1 MGVERSLANRAKQ
14 PSTTSTLE
22 PGAPGPKR
30 LRARA
35 LSPAAPQRRRAAAF
49 PIVGVGASSG
59 GLDAFSQLLAALPA
73 DTGMAFV
80 LVQRLDRTHPSLLA
94 SALSSTTSMPVV
106 EAADGERL
114 EPNRVYVTP
123 PDADVRVVD
132 DTLALAPRRR
142 GERKPELPIDYFLRS
157 LAEAHGSHAIGVV
170 LSGSGSDGTEG
181 LKAVRCEGGLTLTQ
195 EPSEAAFDGMPRSAI
210 EAGVTDRILP
220 VAALARELER
230 LSRHPYLAA
239 ARARRE
245 PCDDASLG
253 EVYAAL
259 RSAVGVDFSEYKR
272 ASFERRLA
280 RRMALRKVATVSEY
294 LRVLRDDPLE
304 LGHLHDDALLLVTS
318 FFRDPEVF
326 EHLKARIIPEL
337 LVGKPSG
344 EPIRVWVAGC
354 STGEELY
361 SIAITL
367 LEVLGEAANI
377 HPIQIFG
384 SDLSEKAIEQAR
396 FGVYG
401 EQRTRGLSPE
411 RRSQF
416 FTKYD
421 SGLRINKSVRDLCVF
436 LHHDL
441 ASDPPLTKIDLLSC
455 RNVLSYF
462 GAPLQRRVLQRF
474 HQALRPRG
482 RLLLGRHESASRHGS
497 LFTRLE
503 VGSSFHER
511 AALAGAQ
518 GERLTGELRSL
529 SEQLAVAREELLS
542 VNEELIAVND
552 ELQNRNHEAAEVNS
566 DLSNLLS
573 AFDLPILILDAQ
585 RRIRRFNPAARGV
598 LNLLQSDVGR
608 PIAGMRFNLRVDDLD
623 QRVAHV
629 IGTDSMH
636 DSEVQDR
643 GGTWYR
649 MQIRPYKSVDARID
663 GATISLVDI
672 DVLKRH
678 LSEAEQATEAAERA
692 NRAKDEFLMVLS
704 HELRTPLST
713 MLMQA
718 QRLSRGDPAP
728 ADVKRAGEAIERG
741 TRMQV
746 QLIDDLL
753 DVSRIVTGKLPI
765 ERRTVHLASVIKAA
779 LEGVSA
785 MIERKRLKLLL
796 RLDARVGPVTGD
808 PTRLQQVVANLLANA
823 IKFSTEEGELCAALD
838 TVEGRARIRISD
850 TGIGIDPAFMP
861 HLFTRFSQED
871 GTTVRRHGGLGLG
884 LAIARHIVEAH
895 GGTIT
900 AESAGKGKGATFSV
914 LLPLAPQKAANPTR
928 PDGNGATAAQPAP
941 SPRKPLDALRVL
953 CVDDDPGILE
963 AVSQTLRD
971 TGAAVREASSAYEA
985 LEVAREF
992 RPELL
997 VCDIAMP
1004 DEDGYSLLQKL
1015 RAMDAAR
1022 GAAPVQALA
1031 LTALAGPHHRA
1042 ESLAAGFQMHLTKPI
1057 DVDQLTRAL
1066 VELANRGDEATH

>member
-1 MGVERSLANRAKQ
+1 MATKAKHSRA
-14 PSTTSTLE
+14 TTALE

-35 LSPAAPQRRRAAAF
+35 LSPSASQHRRAARF

-59 GLDAFSQLLAALPA
+59 GLDAFSRLLGALPA

-80 LVQRLDRTHPSLLA
+80 LVQHLDRTHPSLLA
-94 SALSSTTSMPVV
+94 SALSSTTSMPVI
-106 EAADGERL
+106 EAEHGERL

-132 DTLALAPRRR
+132 DALALSPRRR
-142 GERKPELPIDYFLRS
+142 GERRLELPIDGFLRS
-157 LAEAHGSHAIGVV
+157 LAGARGSLAIGVV
-170 LSGSGSDGTEG
+170 LSGSASDGTEG
-181 LKAVRCEGGLTLTQ
+181 LKAIKCEGGITLTQ

-210 EAGVTDRILP
+210 EAGAVDRVLP
-220 VAALARELER
+220 VAGLARELER
-230 LSRHPYLAA
+230 LSRHPYLASSKA
-239 ARARRE
+239 HQELCAE
-245 PCDDASLG
+245 PNLH
-253 EVYAAL
+253 EIYTAL
-259 RSAVGVDFSEYKR
+259 RTAVGVDFSQYKR

-280 RRMALRKVATVSEY
+280 RRMALLRVSSVSEY

-304 LGHLHDDALLLVTS
+304 LSHLHDDALLHQTS

-326 EHLKARIIPEL
+326 ERLKARVIPEL
-337 LVGKPSG
+337 LAGKPSG

-367 LEVLGEAANI
+367 LEVLGEEANI

-401 EQRTRGLSPE
+401 EQRMIGLSAE

-436 LHHDL
+436 VHHDL
-441 ASDPPLTKIDLLSC
+441 ASDPPLSRIDLLSC
-455 RNVLSYF
+455 RDVLSEL
-462 GAPLQRRVLQRF
+462 GAPLQRKVLQGF
-474 HQALRPRG
+474 HRALRPGG
-482 RLLLGRHESASRHGS
+482 RLLLGPGESASRHGA
-497 LFTRLE
+497 LFSPLE
-503 VGSSFHER
+503 EGSSFYRR
-511 AALAGAQ
+511 ADSTGAQ
-518 GERLTGELRSL
+518 IESANAELRSL
-529 SEQLAVAREELLS
+529 SEQLAVAREELSS

-585 RRIRRFNPAARGV
+585 RRIRRFNPTARGV

-629 IGTDSMH
+629 IETDSMH

-643 GGTWYR
+643 SGTWYR
-649 MQIRPYKSVDARID
+649 MQIRPYKTVDARID

-672 DVLKRH
+672 DALKRH

-718 QRLSRGDPAP
+718 QRLSRGELAP

-765 ERRTVHLASVIKAA
+765 ERRTVHLASVIKSA

-785 MIERKRLKLLL
+785 MIERKHLKLLL
-796 RLDARVGPVTGD
+796 HLDARVGPVTGD
-808 PTRLQQVVANLLANA
+808 PTRLQQVVANLLSNA
-823 IKFSTEEGELCAALD
+823 IKVSTEEGELCAALD
-838 TVEGRARIRISD
+838 AVEGRARIRISD
-850 TGIGIDPAFMP
+850 TGIGIDPSFMP
-861 HLFTRFSQED
+861 HVFNRFSQED

-895 GGTIT
+895 GGTIS

-914 LLPLAPQKAANPTR
+914 LLPLAPTKSAS
-928 PDGNGATAAQPAP
+928 ATKPPGEAAQEAERAP
-941 SPRKPLDALRVL
+941 SPPKPLDALRVL

-971 TGAAVREASSAYEA
+971 TGAAVREAGSAYEA

-1066 VELANRGDEATH
+1066 VELAHRGGDALH